1 MSDYI
6 LAFDQ
11 GTTSSRAILYDRE
24 ARPVDSVQK
33 EFKQL
38 FPQPGWV
45 EHDATEIWESQIAV
59 AREVLSKNHLKASD
73 IAGIGI
79 TNQRETTVIWNRQTG
94 NPIHNAIV
102 WQDRR
107 TSAYC
112 KQLVLEGK
120 TEMVREKTGLVIDAY
135 FSGTK
140 LKWLFENVSGA
151 REMAEKGELAF
162 GTIDSWLIWN
172 LTSGRLH
179 ITDVSNAS
187 RTMLYN
193 IHTLSWDADLLDL
206 FDIPESVLPKVVASS
221 DMHGLADQSVL
232 GHPIV
237 ISGIAGDQQAALFGQ
252 MCVEEG
258 MAKCTYGTGCFLM
271 LNTGKQPVSS
281 KNKLLTT
288 IGWKIGDNITYAL
301 EGSVFIGGAV
311 IQWLRD
317 GLQFFQFA
325 EESEA
330 LAGSVADNGGVY
342 FVPALTG
349 LGAPHWDQDARGTIL
364 GITRGTNRAHITR
377 AALESI
383 GFQVNDVLTA
393 MAKDMSHEI
402 RQLRVDGGAVAND
415 LLVQFQ
421 ADISGIEVIRP
432 LNLETTALGAAYLAG
447 LGTGLWNM
455 EELQSKWEVENTFNP
470 GMEETQRSTLK
481 STWSRAVERA
491 KAWDIS

>member
-11 GTTSSRAILYDRE
+11 GTTSSRAILYDRK

-59 AREVLSKNHLKASD
+59 AREVLSKNHLKAPD

-79 TNQRETTVIWNRQTG
+79 TNQRETTVIWNRKTG

-112 KQLVLEGK
+112 KQLVEEGK
-120 TEMVREKTGLVIDAY
+120 EDMIREKTGLVIDAY

-140 LKWLFENVSGA
+140 VKWLLDNVSGA
-151 REMAEKGELAF
+151 REMAEKGKLAF

-172 LTSGRLH
+172 LTKGHLH

-193 IHTLSWDADLLDL
+193 IHTLSWDTELLDL

-221 DMHGLADQSVL
+221 DMHGLVDQSVL

-237 ISGIAGDQQAALFGQ
+237 IGGIAGDQQAALFGQ

-258 MAKCTYGTGCFLM
+258 MAKSTYGTGCFLM
-271 LNTGKQPVSS
+271 LNTGKIPVTSR
-281 KNKLLTT
+281 NKLLTT

-317 GLQFFQFA
+317 GLQFFQSA

-364 GITRGTNRAHITR
+364 GITRGTTKAHITR

-402 RQLRVDGGAVAND
+402 DQLRVDGGAVAND

-432 LNLETTALGAAYLAG
+432 VNLETTALGAAYLAG
-447 LGTGLWNM
+447 LSTGLWNM
-455 EELQSKWEVENTFNP
+455 AELQSKWEVENAFSP

-481 STWSRAVERA
+481 STWARAVERA

>member
-11 GTTSSRAILYDRE
+11 GTTSSRAILYNRE
-24 ARPVDSVQK
+24 AHPVDSVQK

-45 EHDATEIWESQIAV
+45 EHDASELWESQIAV
-59 AREVLSKNHLKASD
+59 AREVLRKNQLKASD

-79 TNQRETTVIWNRQTG
+79 ANQRETTVIWNRQSG
-94 NPIHNAIV
+94 LPIHHAIV

-112 KQLVLEGK
+112 KQLVEEGK
-120 TEMVREKTGLVIDAY
+120 ADMIREKTGLVIDAY

-140 LKWLFENVSGA
+140 VKWLLDNVPGA
-151 REMAEKGELAF
+151 REMADRGELAF
-162 GTIDSWLIWN
+162 GTIDAWLIWN
-172 LTSGRLH
+172 LTNGNLH

-193 IHTLSWDADLLDL
+193 IHTLSWDAELLDL

-221 DMHGLADQSVL
+221 AMHGLADQSAL

-258 MAKCTYGTGCFLM
+258 MVKSTYGTGCFLM
-271 LNTGKQPVSS
+271 LNTGQKAVASE
-281 KNKLLTT
+281 NKLLTT
-288 IGWKIGDNITYAL
+288 IGWQIGDNITYAL

-317 GLQFFQFA
+317 GLGFFQTA

-330 LAGSVADNGGVY
+330 MAGSVADNGGVY

-364 GITRGTNRAHITR
+364 GITRGTTRAHITR

-383 GFQVNDVLTA
+383 GFQVNDLLAA

-402 RQLRVDGGAVAND
+402 NQLRVDGGAVANN

-421 ADISGIEVIRP
+421 ADISGIKVVRP
-432 LNLETTALGAAYLAG
+432 VNLETTALGAAYLAG

-455 EELQSKWEVENTFNP
+455 EELKKKWEVENTFSP
-470 GMEETQRSTLK
+470 GMEKIQIRTLK
-481 STWSRAVERA
+481 NNWARAVERA